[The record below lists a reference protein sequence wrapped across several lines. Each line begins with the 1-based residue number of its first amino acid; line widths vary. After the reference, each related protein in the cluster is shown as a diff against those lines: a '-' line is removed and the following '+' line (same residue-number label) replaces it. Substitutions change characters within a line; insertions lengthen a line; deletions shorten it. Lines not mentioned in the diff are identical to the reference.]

1 MVVSSRER
9 RFGLLGVGGVDSE
22 ELQLRIFF
30 EGGGCPVVLV
40 LSAMVERRMV
50 CIYPS
55 TTNIEV
61 DAMPDALR
69 VRISLRGIGIGI
81 DECNL
86 NNV

>member
-1 MVVSSRER
+1 M
-9 RFGLLGVGGVDSE
+9 LGVGGVDSE

-30 EGGGCPVVLV
+30 EGGGCPVVLA

-61 DAMPDALR
+61 DAMPDA
-69 VRISLRGIGIGI
+69 VRARSSLRGIGIGI